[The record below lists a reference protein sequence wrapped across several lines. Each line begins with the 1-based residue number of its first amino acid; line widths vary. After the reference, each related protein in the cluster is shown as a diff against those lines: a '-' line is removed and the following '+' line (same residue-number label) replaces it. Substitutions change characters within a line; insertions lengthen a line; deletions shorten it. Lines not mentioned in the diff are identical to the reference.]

1 MEEARGGDFS
11 AADHE
16 AGFSG
21 NVVTEWK
28 EVLDGSLIGQ
38 CVGRKEAFSP
48 DFLLG
53 TAIAEALEIKKG
65 EVLEWYVEDG
75 NTLVLRRRKLRKP
88 RSLKSIA

>member
-53 TAIAEALEIKKG
+53 TRLLAS
-65 EVLEWYVEDG
+65 
-75 NTLVLRRRKLRKP
+75 LR
-88 RSLKSIA
+88 